1 MKNSIDD
8 LKKIVENLDYKTQ
21 LNKEELIE
29 FLYINL
35 EDEEGELIDD
45 NNIVVMFYPIEDED
59 DSTIF
64 VQFYFEYEFN
74 INKLAI
80 QALYKKVS
88 AINRKLSFGHFN
100 ISEDENKIFF
110 KYILSHDITK
120 DFNSDLI
127 SDIVNI
133 CMYSILEYGD
143 EFII

>member
-80 QALYKKVS
+80 QALYKKAS